1 MTSQDFREYSVVKV
15 VAPFRLNFLRLLVL
29 LFGLGHGFL
38 AFGFV
43 ISDIRVEGLQRVSA
57 GTVFGAVPYSVGDN
71 VGTSEIRTIVR
82 SLFATESFED
92 VQVGRDGNVLV
103 IVVSERP
110 TIDSIEFDGNKA
122 IKTEALLEG
131 LESSGLAEG
140 QIFKKVTLEHIAA
153 DLERQY
159 VSQGR
164 YDAAVSAE
172 VEDLPRNRVAIKV
185 DVYEGNVSGIRHI
198 NIVGNTLFDDETL
211 IDLLELKLPGWLSF
225 YTKDDQYSK
234 EKLQGDLEKIESYYL
249 DRGYL
254 NFSIDST
261 QVSIAPNMEDVY
273 ITINITE
280 GEQFVISAVDVAG
293 ELRDIPEASIRGLLL
308 TQAGQIFSR
317 EYMTATEERIEMAL
331 GNSGYTFA
339 SATGEPVID
348 ENGETVTVRYFVDAG
363 KRAYVRRVNFQ
374 GNTITQ
380 DEVLR
385 REMRQM
391 EGGWASTAMIEGS
404 KIRLQRLGF
413 FKEVNVETPSV
424 PGTEDQ
430 IDVNYTVE
438 EQPSGS
444 ISLTVGFAEDT
455 GLILGLAYSE
465 TNVFGSG
472 NSFNIGINR
481 SDFQEALNV
490 SFFDPYYTVDGVSRG
505 YSFTY
510 RKSNFEERNIAS
522 FSTDSLGA
530 SVNFG
535 YPISEISR
543 IGFSVGIESTDI
555 KEGVIPAQEI
565 SEFLDEEGD
574 QFDLVSL
581 TATYSMS
588 ALNRG
593 LLPTAGR
600 SQSMSFE
607 MTVPGSELEFY
618 RFNYSGQIFFQLF
631 DPFVLRLRANLGYGD
646 AYGKT
651 NTMPFYKHFFAGGM
665 GSVRGF
671 ESNSLGPRST
681 PSPQDRFNDPDPI
694 GGNALVELSA
704 EVLFPLPFIEDQSQ
718 MKSVFFFDAGNV
730 FNTNCPD
737 VSVVCLDLDE
747 GELRYSAGI
756 AVTWITGFAPISF
769 ALSFPINDKDGD
781 ETESFQFELGKT
793 F

>member
-1 MTSQDFREYSVVKV
+1 MVKPNFRSAKFV
-15 VAPFRLNFLRLLVL
+15 VL
-29 LFGLGHGFL
+29 LGALTFATS

-43 ISDIRVEGLQRVSA
+43 ITDIRVEGLQRISA
-57 GTVFGAVPYSVGDN
+57 GTVFGAIPYNVGDDIGN
-71 VGTSEIRTIVR
+71 VEIRTIAR
-82 SLFATESFED
+82 SLFETESFDD
-92 VQVGRDGNVLV
+92 VQIGRDGNVLV
-103 IVVSERP
+103 IIVKERP

-140 QIFKKVTLEHIAA
+140 QIFKKVTLEQIAS

-164 YDAAVSAE
+164 YDATVEAT
-172 VEDLPRNRVAIKV
+172 VEDLPRNRVAIMV

-198 NIVGNTLFDDETL
+198 NIVGNTVFDDETL
-211 IDLLELKLPGWLSF
+211 TDALELKLPSLLSF
-225 YTKDDQYSK
+225 YTKDDQYSR
-234 EKLQGDLEKIESYYL
+234 EKLQTDIETLESYYL

-254 NFSIDST
+254 NFSVDST

-273 ITINITE
+273 ITFNITE
-280 GEQFVISAVDVAG
+280 GEQFTVSSVEVAG
-293 ELRDIPEASIRGLLL
+293 ELRDIPEASIRSLLL
-308 TQAGQIFSR
+308 TREGQIFSR
-317 EYMTATEERIEMAL
+317 EYMTISEERIETAL

-348 ENGETVTVRYFVDAG
+348 ENGETVTIRYFVDAG
-363 KRAYVRRVNFQ
+363 QRAYVRRINFQ
-374 GNTITQ
+374 GNTVTQ

-413 FKEVNVETPSV
+413 FKDVNVETPSV

-444 ISLTVGFAEDT
+444 ISATVGYAEDM
-455 GLILGLAYSE
+455 GLILGLSYSE
-465 TNVFGSG
+465 SNVFGTG
-472 NSFNIGINR
+472 NSVSIGVNR
-481 SDFQEALNV
+481 SDYQESLSL

-505 YSFTY
+505 YSVFY
-510 RKSNFEERNIAS
+510 RKSDYGERNIAS
-522 FSTDSLGA
+522 FSTDSYGA

-535 YPISEISR
+535 YPISEVSR
-543 IGFSVGIESTDI
+543 IGFSVGIESTEI

-565 SEFLDEEGD
+565 SEFLANEGD
-574 QFDLVSL
+574 QFDLLTL
-581 TATYSMS
+581 TASYSMS

-593 LLPTAGR
+593 LLPTGGR
-600 SQSMSFE
+600 AQSLSLE

-618 RFNYSGQIFFQLF
+618 RINYSGQIFFPLF
-631 DPFVLRLRANLGYGD
+631 NPFVLRLRADLGFGD
-646 AYGKT
+646 AYGGT
-651 NTMPFYKHFFAGGM
+651 DTLPFYKHFFAGGM

-671 ESNSLGPRST
+671 ESNTLGPRST
-681 PSPQDRFNDPDPI
+681 PSPQDRFNEPDPI
-694 GGNALVELSA
+694 GGNALIELSA

-718 MKSVFFFDAGNV
+718 MRSVFFVDAGNV
-730 FNTNCPD
+730 FNTNCPQ
-737 VSVVCLDLDE
+737 VSVYCLDLED

-756 AVTWITGFAPISF
+756 AITWITGFAPISF
-769 ALSFPINDKDGD
+769 ALSVPINEKDGD
-781 ETESFQFELGKT
+781 ESEAFQFELGKT